1 MNDRMPSSM
10 KQEEWDYLA
19 NHLRVTTAESADRT
33 YSISA
38 RDLVDEHKCG
48 LYLDGLANLYRSP
61 SRAMTASPFAKRYA
75 FLIVSPGLYAMTMY
89 NRGLDLS
96 IGNCHVE
103 SYYQKTTWMPNMRL
117 AHVNVTQ
124 PASAGRNAWRD
135 QILSSM
141 FAGHLAQVWR
151 TIAKASNI
159 PRSILWENTA
169 IYVYTLYEKRILE
182 AAGRQEQFRMQEDF
196 EYLIRDAPAG
206 LFGEKYNPFARFDS
220 PKCIVPASDQPI
232 RIRKT
237 CCYYYMISDHESY
250 CPSCPKVN

>member
-103 SYYQKTTWMPNMRL
+103 SYYQKKRPGCR
-117 AHVNVTQ
+117 
-124 PASAGRNAWRD
+124 
-135 QILSSM
+135 IC
-141 FAGHLAQVWR
+141 VW
-151 TIAKASNI
+151 
-159 PRSILWENTA
+159 P
-169 IYVYTLYEKRILE
+169 
-182 AAGRQEQFRMQEDF
+182 M
-196 EYLIRDAPAG
+196 
-206 LFGEKYNPFARFDS
+206 
-220 PKCIVPASDQPI
+220 
-232 RIRKT
+232 
-237 CCYYYMISDHESY
+237 
-250 CPSCPKVN
+250 